1 MNILFSIL
9 ILIASLLLILVVLM
23 QKSKGGGLSSSF
35 SSSNAILGYKKTTD
49 FIEKITWILASV
61 IIVLCVATV
70 AVNNKLGNNAFS
82 TVAPVQEQTT
92 APIVDDT
99 QNVNKTEGGLM
110 QIEPEQQ
117 PAPAEEIE
125 Q

>member
-61 IIVLCVATV
+61 IIVLCIATV
-70 AVNNKLGNNAFS
+70 AVNNKLGTTSGS
-82 TVAPVQEQTT
+82 TVGPIKQETSAPVVNDLLNESETPLLQT
-92 APIVDDT
+92 
-99 QNVNKTEGGLM
+99 
-110 QIEPEQQ
+110 EPAQDQQ
-117 PAPAEEIE
+117 
-125 Q
+125 